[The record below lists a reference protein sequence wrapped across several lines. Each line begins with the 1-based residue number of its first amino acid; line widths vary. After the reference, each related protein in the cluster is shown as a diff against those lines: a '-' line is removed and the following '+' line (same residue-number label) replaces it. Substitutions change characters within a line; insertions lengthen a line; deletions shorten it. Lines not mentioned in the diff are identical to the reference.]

1 MDPCTRQDPLL
12 LETTS
17 APLTL
22 CGCWICAFC
31 VDRTWREYSRYLT
44 TTHETFKILSFLDRY
59 RQQVSKIH
67 HDASYL
73 LFQIKHLSMGIK
85 KHFCSRPVPSL
96 LAIQWIHQAPPS
108 CTLSSA
114 WRREPGHYRSP
125 QNPHWSKQWSE
136 RSGLQLHMTA
146 MENQRIPC
154 LSETPAHGLRVPEMP
169 WQRPTVT
176 NLGREDTGKSRSS
189 FKEHIAILSRGTTNN
204 RALHRGDR
212 NQE

>member
-17 APLTL
+17 VPLTL

-73 LFQIKHLSMGIK
+73 LFQIKHLSLGIK

-96 LAIQWIHQAPPS
+96 LAIQWIHQARPS

-114 WRREPGHYRSP
+114 WRREPGHFRSP
-125 QNPHWSKQWSE
+125 QNPHWSKQVGTLWTKINCTWRQWQISASLVFPRRQRMGYAFLRCPDNDPRCHL
-136 RSGLQLHMTA
+136 RS
-146 MENQRIPC
+146 
-154 LSETPAHGLRVPEMP
+154 
-169 WQRPTVT
+169 
-176 NLGREDTGKSRSS
+176 
-189 FKEHIAILSRGTTNN
+189 
-204 RALHRGDR
+204 
-212 NQE
+212 